1 MQGLL
6 IERIKI
12 YFRQIREKMST
23 FDAYFTRGGELYNE
37 KKYNLAIEFFKI
49 ALKQSNAENYAY
61 YNLALAYQQLDL
73 DDKALENYKTFLE
86 KYPND
91 QNSLYNVALI
101 HYKKKQYEEAAKYF
115 AESFKYKQDEANI
128 KALAETYMQ
137 IGDTEKASEL
147 AEYIFNSDCN
157 KKYALLIAKVFEEQ
171 DPITNNFTLTQKAID
186 IYIKLLEFQPGNFDA
201 ALAASVA
208 YSKMGDWENAITY
221 CNLALELKPK
231 SYEANSQM
239 GLILYCSDNM
249 PECIAY
255 YEKTMKIKRDY
266 KIHLNLAY
274 AYEKAG
280 KLDDAIQLFKE
291 TLTKFSNF
299 PQKEEVR
306 KHVRQLLENEKE
318 KAN

>member
-6 IERIKI
+6 IERIKT
-12 YFRQIREKMST
+12 YFRQVREKMST

-37 KKYNLAIEFFKI
+37 KKYKLAVEFFKI
-49 ALKQSNAENYAY
+49 ALRQSNAENYAY
-61 YNLALAYQQLDL
+61 YNLALAYQQLEL
-73 DDKALENYKTFLE
+73 DDKALENYKIFLE
-86 KYPND
+86 SYPTD

-101 HYKKKQYEEAAKYF
+101 HYKREEFEEAVKYF
-115 AESFKYKQDEANI
+115 VESFKYKQDEANV

-157 KKYALLIAKVFEEQ
+157 KKYAMLVAKVFEAKEHLAN
-171 DPITNNFTLTQKAID
+171 DFTLTQKALD
-186 IYIKLLEFQPGNFDA
+186 IYLRLLELQPGNFDA

-221 CNLALELKPK
+221 CNLAIELKPK
-231 SYEANSQM
+231 SYDANSQM
-239 GLILYCSDNM
+239 GLVLYCSDNM

-255 YEKTMKIKRDY
+255 YERAMKIKKDY

-280 KLDDAIQLFKE
+280 KIDDAIQLFKE
-291 TLTKFSNF
+291 TLTKFTNF

-306 KHVRQLLENEKE
+306 KHVRQLMEKE
-318 KAN
+318 KVN